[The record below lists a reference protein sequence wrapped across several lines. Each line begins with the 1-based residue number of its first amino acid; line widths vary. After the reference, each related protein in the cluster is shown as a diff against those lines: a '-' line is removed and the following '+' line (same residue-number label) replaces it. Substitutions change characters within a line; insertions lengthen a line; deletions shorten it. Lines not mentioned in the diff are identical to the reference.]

1 MGMAK
6 LSFFLYDLQKFVT
19 NERNGI
25 SQLVDSRIPGRIEIC
40 NFHRE
45 ITMLV

>member
-1 MGMAK
+1 MDIAK

-19 NERNGI
+19 NERNTV
-25 SQLVDSRIPGRIEIC
+25 SQLVDSRVPSRIEIC

-45 ITMLV
+45 ITMFV